1 MLTRLSAVLALAC
14 GVAAMGW
21 LRPFLTCSLDDAGF
35 LAFYVSFVAALALGF
50 AATGKLRAFQAR
62 GSNRSAAQKVSRVI
76 VGVAVGLIC
85 GIAAVQA
92 MNNWFGRFGAYAI
105 PRADVLGL
113 AFAFLAIALGALT
126 IRQRERIQVI
136 AVVAIFLGAFVL
148 ATGYLLDRFARSPYY
163 TVRQFAAVAGRADQN
178 AMKRFF
184 SRRSLQHFHEMP
196 GMRYY
201 VDGEFGPPLVTVD
214 YMYPVAAQ
222 NTLLLSVNEQGAS
235 AEVESLVPY
244 YWHVMGCTG
253 GHGGTIPLVKED
265 GIWKIDAY
273 KDYELWRARFE
284 MLNRG
289 DPLQ

>member
-1 MLTRLSAVLALAC
+1 MFTRLSAVLALAC

-50 AATGKLRAFQAR
+50 VATGRLRAFQAQ
-62 GSNRSAAQKVSRVI
+62 GPNRSAARKVSRVI

-92 MNNWFGRFGAYAI
+92 MNYWFGRFGAYAI

-113 AFAFLAIALGALT
+113 ALALAAMALGAVS
-126 IRQRERIQVI
+126 IRQRGRIQVI
-136 AVVAIFLGAFVL
+136 AVVAILLGAFVL
-148 ATGYLLDRFARSPYY
+148 VTGYLLDRFARCPYF
-163 TVRQFAAVAGRADQN
+163 TVRQFAAVADRADQN

-184 SRRSLQHFHEMP
+184 SRRSLQHFDQLP
-196 GMRYY
+196 RTAYG
-201 VDGEFGPPLVTVD
+201 VGGEYRPPLVTVD
-214 YMYPVAAQ
+214 LMLPGWARGA
-222 NTLLLSVNEQGAS
+222 LLWSVDEEGVT
-235 AEVESLVPY
+235 AEVRCLVPY
-244 YWHVMGCTG
+244 YWNVMGFG

-265 GIWKIDAY
+265 GLWKIDAY
-273 KDYELWRARFE
+273 KYFELRRARLE
-284 MLNRG
+284 MLDRG